1 MKYLD
6 EFRDP
11 VLAQALL
18 ARIKARVNRP
28 LRLMEFCGTHT
39 HAMMRYGIRQLLPP
53 QITMLSGPGCP
64 VCVTSAADL
73 DGAIALASLPNTTVA
88 TFGDMLRVPG
98 SQCSLAEA
106 RAQGADVRVIYSG
119 LDALELAR
127 SYPQRTIVLLGVG
140 FETTAPTIAA
150 SVLQAEREGLPNL
163 RLLSLHKRTPPATA
177 AVLQAGEVALDGILA
192 PGHVSAIIGAEAW
205 DFVAR
210 DFGLPCAVTGFE
222 PLDLLQ
228 GIADLVDQAATGTA
242 AVHNTYSR
250 GVRPHGNAVAQRL
263 MEEVFGPSDAA
274 WRGLGVVPGS
284 GLCLQ
289 PRFAAMDAA
298 SLLAAQGYDGS
309 AAREPAGCRCGQV
322 LRGVLT
328 PPDCPLFGRACT
340 PEHPV
345 GPCMVSSEGS
355 CAAHYR
361 YGGTL

>member
-11 VLAQALL
+11 ELARALL
-18 ARIKARVNRP
+18 ARIKARVDRP

-39 HAMMRYGIRQLLPP
+39 HAIMRYGIRQLLPP

-73 DGAIALASLPNTTVA
+73 DGAIALAALPDATVA

-98 SQCSLAEA
+98 SQRSLAEA

-119 LDALELAR
+119 LDALEMAR

-150 SVLQAEREGLPNL
+150 SLLQAEREGLANL
-163 RLLSLHKRTPPATA
+163 RVFSLHKRTPPATA
-177 AVLQAGEVALDGILA
+177 AILQAGEVALDGILA
-192 PGHVSAIIGAEAW
+192 PGHVSAILGATAW

-228 GIADLVDQAATGTA
+228 GIADLVDQAAAGVA
-242 AVHNTYSR
+242 SVHNTYAR
-250 GVRPHGNAVAQRL
+250 GVKSGGNPVALRTL
-263 MEEVFGPSDAA
+263 SEVFGPSDAA

-284 GLCLQ
+284 GLSLR
-289 PRFAAMDAA
+289 PRFAAFDA
-298 SLLAAQGYDGS
+298 SPLLAARGFDGS
-309 AAREPAGCRCGQV
+309 SAREPAGCRCGEV
-322 LRGVLT
+322 LRGVLS
-328 PPDCPLFGRACT
+328 PPACPLFGRACT
-340 PEHPV
+340 PERPI

-355 CAAHYR
+355 CAAHHR
-361 YGGTL
+361 YGGAL